1 MKTENQHRVLENSIM
16 IVNMLH
22 NYSYFNLTKANICD
36 STMKNRPLN
45 YVHVTLNVDFYVH
58 EK

>member
-1 MKTENQHRVLENSIM
+1 M